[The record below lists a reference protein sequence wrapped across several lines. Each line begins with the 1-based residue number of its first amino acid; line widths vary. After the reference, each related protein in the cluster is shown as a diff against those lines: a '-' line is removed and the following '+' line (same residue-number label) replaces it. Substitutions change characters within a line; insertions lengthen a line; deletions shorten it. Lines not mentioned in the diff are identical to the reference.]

1 MKRNNKKMD
10 ARRRMPVSVL
20 AGLSRTLLGL
30 VFIFSGVVKAI
41 DPLGTV
47 YKIEDYLKA
56 FGGFFTELLPMAEVA
71 AWALILLEL
80 LLGACMV
87 LNIRTQW
94 TSWVSFF
101 FYLAMTPLTLYIA
114 LTNPVSDCGC
124 FGDAVVLTNWQTFS
138 KNVVLIVLAIIL
150 VACRKYTRQLWSN
163 WMEILLTVLTIA
175 AAITFMV
182 WTRLHLP
189 LTDFRP
195 YKIGN
200 HLPTLME
207 YPEDAEPDVY
217 EYSFVYE
224 KDGVE
229 HTFTLENYPKGDSTW
244 TFVRTNS
251 RLIKKGYEPP
261 IHDFEIINAEGEDLT
276 WDILESEESIT
287 LVVMYDLK
295 KADKKQMAKVEA
307 LASNLITSSPDNL
320 ITSSPDSLITS
331 SPDSLITSLPDSLIT
346 SSPDSLIASSPD
358 NLIASSPNFY
368 ILTGSGT
375 DDIINFCLEYP
386 ALSDYICTCDPV
398 TLKTIVRAN
407 PGAIVLQNGIVIDK
421 YNLRNRPQ

>member
-1 MKRNNKKMD
+1 MKRNNP
-10 ARRRMPVSVL
+10 AFRLIASI
-20 AGLSRTLLGL
+20 SRILLGL

-71 AWALILLEL
+71 AWALIILEL
-80 LLGACMV
+80 LLGVCMV

-94 TSWVSFF
+94 TWISLV
-101 FYLAMTPLTLYIA
+101 FYLVMTPLTLYIA

-124 FGDAVVLTNWQTFS
+124 FGDAVVLTNWQTFW
-138 KNVVLIVLAIIL
+138 KNVVLIILAIVL
-150 VACRKYTRQLWSN
+150 VALRKSTRQLWSN
-163 WMEILLTVLTIA
+163 WMEVVF
-175 AAITFMV
+175 AAITITAAVAFMA
-182 WTRLHLP
+182 WTRCHLP
-189 LTDFRP
+189 MKDFRP

-229 HTFTLENYPKGDSTW
+229 QTFTLDNYPKGDSTW
-244 TFVRTNS
+244 TFVRSNS
-251 RLIKKGYEPP
+251 KLIKKGYEPP

-276 WDILESEESIT
+276 WDILESEEPVT

-295 KADKKQMAKVEA
+295 KADKQQMAKVVNLLGDEA
-307 LASNLITSSPDNL
+307 MRQEGDEAGV
-320 ITSSPDSLITS
+320 
-331 SPDSLITSLPDSLIT
+331 
-346 SSPDSLIASSPD
+346 
-358 NLIASSPNFY
+358 Y

-386 ALSDYICTCDPV
+386 ALSDCICTCDPV

-407 PGAIVLQNGIVIDK
+407 PGAIVVQNGTVIDK
-421 YNLRNRPQ
+421 YNLRDRD

>member
-1 MKRNNKKMD
+1 MKRNNP
-10 ARRRMPVSVL
+10 ASCLLPSRLIASI
-20 AGLSRTLLGL
+20 SRTLLGL
-30 VFIFSGVVKAI
+30 VFIFSGAVKAI

-56 FGGFFTELLPMAEVA
+56 FGGFFTELLPLAEVA
-71 AWALILLEL
+71 AWGLIILEL
-80 LLGACMV
+80 LLGVCML

-94 TSWVSFF
+94 TSWFALL
-101 FYLAMTPLTLYIA
+101 FYLVMTPLTLYIA

-124 FGDAVVLTNWQTFS
+124 FGDAIVLTNWQTFW
-138 KNVVLIVLAIIL
+138 KNVVLITLAILL
-150 VACRKYTRQLWSN
+150 VALRKHTRQLWSN
-163 WMEILLTVLTIA
+163 WMEVVLATLTII
-175 AAITFMV
+175 AAIAFMT

-189 LTDFRP
+189 IKDFRP

-207 YPEDAEPDVY
+207 YPEDAEPDQY
-217 EYSFVYE
+217 DISFVYE

-229 HTFTLENYPKGDSTW
+229 QTFTLENYPKGDSTW
-244 TFVRTNS
+244 TFVRQDS

-261 IHDFEIINAEGEDLT
+261 IHDLEILNADYEDLT
-276 WDILESEESIT
+276 WDILESEEPIT
-287 LVVMYDLK
+287 LVVMYDLA
-295 KADKKQMAKVEA
+295 KADKKQIAKVEA
-307 LASNLITSSPDNL
+307 LASNLSPF
-320 ITSSPDSLITS
+320 
-331 SPDSLITSLPDSLIT
+331 
-346 SSPDSLIASSPD
+346 ASSSDTLP
-358 NLIASSPNFY
+358 LEGELEGSFY

-386 ALSDYICTCDPV
+386 TLSDYICTCDPV

-421 YNLRNRPQ
+421 YNLRNRD

>member
-1 MKRNNKKMD
+1 MKRNKKNMD
-10 ARRRMPVSVL
+10 SRFGNRASIL
-20 AGLSRTLLGL
+20 AGISRTLLGL

-71 AWALILLEL
+71 AWALIILEL
-80 LLGACMV
+80 LLGVCMV

-94 TSWVSFF
+94 TAWVSLL
-101 FYLAMTPLTLYIA
+101 FYLVMTPLTLYIA

-124 FGDAVVLTNWQTFS
+124 FGDAVVLTNWQTFW
-138 KNVVLIVLAIIL
+138 KNVVLIILAIIL
-150 VACRKYTRQLWSN
+150 VACRKHTRQLWSN
-163 WMEILLTVLTIA
+163 WMEVVLTVLTVVA
-175 AAITFMV
+175 AVAFMT

-189 LTDFRP
+189 LKDFRP
-195 YKIGN
+195 YKVGN

-207 YPEDAEPDVY
+207 YPDDAEPDVY

-229 HTFTLENYPKGDSTW
+229 QTFTLENYPKGDSTW
-244 TFVRTNS
+244 TFVRSNS
-251 RLIKKGYEPP
+251 KLIKKGYEPP

-276 WDILESEESIT
+276 WDILESEEPVT

-307 LASNLITSSPDNL
+307 LASNLSPF
-320 ITSSPDSLITS
+320 
-331 SPDSLITSLPDSLIT
+331 
-346 SSPDSLIASSPD
+346 ASSPD
-358 NLIASSPNFY
+358 RLIASSPNFY

-375 DDIINFCLEYP
+375 DEIINFCLEYP

-407 PGAIVLQNGIVIDK
+407 PGAIVVQNGTVMDK
-421 YNLRNRPQ
+421 YNLRDRD

>member
-1 MKRNNKKMD
+1 
-10 ARRRMPVSVL
+10 
-20 AGLSRTLLGL
+20 
-30 VFIFSGVVKAI
+30 VVKAI

-56 FGGFFTELLPMAEVA
+56 FGSFFTELLPMAEVA
-71 AWALILLEL
+71 AWALIILEL
-80 LLGACMV
+80 LLGVCMV

-94 TSWVSFF
+94 TSWVSLL
-101 FYLAMTPLTLYIA
+101 FYLVMTPLTLYIA

-124 FGDAVVLTNWQTFS
+124 FGDAVVLTNWQTFW
-138 KNVVLIVLAIIL
+138 KNVVLIILAIIL
-150 VACRKYTRQLWSN
+150 VACRKHTRQLWSN
-163 WMEILLTVLTIA
+163 WMEMVLTVLTIVA
-175 AAITFMV
+175 AVAFMT

-189 LTDFRP
+189 LKDFRP
-195 YKIGN
+195 YKVGN

-229 HTFTLENYPKGDSTW
+229 QTFTLENYPKGDSTW
-244 TFVRTNS
+244 TFVRSNS
-251 RLIKKGYEPP
+251 KLIKKGYEPP

-276 WDILESEESIT
+276 WDILESEEPVT

-295 KADKKQMAKVEA
+295 KADKKQMAKVVN
-307 LASNLITSSPDNL
+307 LASNLSPFA
-320 ITSSPDSLITS
+320 SSPDS
-331 SPDSLITSLPDSLIT
+331 
-346 SSPDSLIASSPD
+346 
-358 NLIASSPNFY
+358 LIASSPNFY

-407 PGAIVLQNGIVIDK
+407 PGAIVVQNGIVIDK
-421 YNLRNRPQ
+421 YNLRDRD

>member
-1 MKRNNKKMD
+1 MKRNNP
-10 ARRRMPVSVL
+10 AFRLSPYRLIASI
-20 AGLSRTLLGL
+20 SRTLLGL

-47 YKIEDYLKA
+47 YKIEDDLTA

-71 AWALILLEL
+71 AWALIILEL
-80 LLGACMV
+80 LLGVCMV

-94 TSWVSFF
+94 TAWVSLL
-101 FYLAMTPLTLYIA
+101 FYLVMTPLTLYIA

-124 FGDAVVLTNWQTFS
+124 FGDAVVLTNWQTFW
-138 KNVVLIVLAIIL
+138 KNVVLIILAIIL
-150 VACRKYTRQLWSN
+150 VACRKHTRQLWSN
-163 WMEILLTVLTIA
+163 WMEVVLTVLTVVA
-175 AAITFMV
+175 AVAFMT

-189 LTDFRP
+189 LKDFRP
-195 YKIGN
+195 YKVGN

-207 YPEDAEPDVY
+207 YPDDAEPDVY

-229 HTFTLENYPKGDSTW
+229 QTFTLENYPKGDSTW
-244 TFVRTNS
+244 TFVRSNS
-251 RLIKKGYEPP
+251 KLIKKGYEPP

-276 WDILESEESIT
+276 WDILESEEPVT

-295 KADKKQMAKVEA
+295 KADKKQMAKVET
-307 LASNLITSSPDNL
+307 LASNLSPF
-320 ITSSPDSLITS
+320 
-331 SPDSLITSLPDSLIT
+331 
-346 SSPDSLIASSPD
+346 ASSPD
-358 NLIASSPNFY
+358 RLIASSPNFY

-386 ALSDYICTCDPV
+386 ALSDCICTCDPV

-407 PGAIVLQNGIVIDK
+407 PGAIVVQNGIVIDK
-421 YNLRNRPQ
+421 YNLRDRD

>member
-1 MKRNNKKMD
+1 MKQNKK
-10 ARRRMPVSVL
+10 PTL
-20 AGLSRTLLGL
+20 ASRLAALIARTLLGV
-30 VFIFSGVVKAI
+30 VFIFSGAVKAI

-56 FGGFFTELLPMAEVA
+56 FGGFFTELLPLAEVA
-71 AWALILLEL
+71 AWALIVLEL
-80 LLGACMV
+80 LLGVCMV

-94 TSWVSFF
+94 TSWISLV
-101 FYLAMTPLTLYIA
+101 FYLVMTPLTLYIA

-124 FGDAVVLTNWQTFS
+124 FGDAVVLTNWQTFW
-138 KNVVLIVLAIIL
+138 KNVVLIILAIVL
-150 VACRKYTRQLWSN
+150 VALRKSTRQLWSN
-163 WMEILLTVLTIA
+163 WMEVVF
-175 AAITFMV
+175 AAITITAAVAFMA
-182 WTRLHLP
+182 WTRCHLP
-189 LTDFRP
+189 VKDFRP

-229 HTFTLENYPKGDSTW
+229 QTFTLDNYPKGDSTW
-244 TFVRTNS
+244 TFVRSNS
-251 RLIKKGYEPP
+251 KLIKKGYEPP

-276 WDILESEESIT
+276 WDILESEEPVT

-295 KADKKQMAKVEA
+295 KADKKQMAKVETLLGDEA
-307 LASNLITSSPDNL
+307 MRREGDEAGV
-320 ITSSPDSLITS
+320 
-331 SPDSLITSLPDSLIT
+331 
-346 SSPDSLIASSPD
+346 
-358 NLIASSPNFY
+358 Y

-375 DDIINFCLEYP
+375 DDIIHFSLEYP
-386 ALSDYICTCDPV
+386 ALSDCICTCDPV

-407 PGAIVLQNGIVIDK
+407 PGAIVVQNGTVIDK
-421 YNLRNRPQ
+421 YNLRNRP

>member
-1 MKRNNKKMD
+1 MKRNKKNMD
-10 ARRRMPVSVL
+10 SRFGNRASIL
-20 AGLSRTLLGL
+20 ASISRTLLGL
-30 VFIFSGVVKAI
+30 VFIFSGAVKAI

-71 AWALILLEL
+71 AWGLIILEL
-80 LLGACMV
+80 LLGVCMV

-94 TSWVSFF
+94 TAWISLI
-101 FYLAMTPLTLYIA
+101 FYLVMTPLTLYIA

-124 FGDAVVLTNWQTFS
+124 FGDAVVLTNWQTFW
-138 KNVVLIVLAIIL
+138 KNVVLIILAIVL
-150 VACRKYTRQLWSN
+150 VACRKHTRQLWSN
-163 WMEILLTVLTIA
+163 WMEVVLTVLTIV
-175 AAITFMV
+175 AAIAFMT

-189 LTDFRP
+189 VKDFRP

-229 HTFTLENYPKGDSTW
+229 QTFTLENYPKGDSTW
-244 TFVRTNS
+244 TFVRSNS
-251 RLIKKGYEPP
+251 KLIKKGYEPP

-276 WDILESEESIT
+276 WDILESEEPIT
-287 LVVMYDLK
+287 LVVMYDLA
-295 KADKKQMAKVEA
+295 KADKKQMKKVEA
-307 LASNLITSSPDNL
+307 ILGDEAMRQEGDE
-320 ITSSPDSLITS
+320 
-331 SPDSLITSLPDSLIT
+331 
-346 SSPDSLIASSPD
+346 AGV
-358 NLIASSPNFY
+358 Y

-375 DDIINFCLEYP
+375 DEIINFSLEYP
-386 ALSDYICTCDPV
+386 ALSDCICTCDPV

-407 PGAIVLQNGIVIDK
+407 PGAIVVQNGTVIDK
-421 YNLRNRPQ
+421 YNLRDRD

>member
-1 MKRNNKKMD
+1 MMRNNR
-10 ARRRMPVSVL
+10 ASRLSPYRLIASI
-20 AGLSRTLLGL
+20 SRTLLGL

-56 FGGFFTELLPMAEVA
+56 FGGFFNELLPMAELA
-71 AWALILLEL
+71 AWALIILEL
-80 LLGACMV
+80 LLGVCMV

-94 TSWVSFF
+94 TSWLALL
-101 FYLAMTPLTLYIA
+101 FYLVMTPLTLYIA

-124 FGDAVVLTNWQTFS
+124 FGDATVLTNWQTFW

-150 VACRKYTRQLWSN
+150 VALRKHVRQLWSN
-163 WMEILLTVLTIA
+163 WMEMLLVALTILA
-175 AAITFMV
+175 TVVFMS
-182 WTRLHLP
+182 WTRNHLP
-189 LTDFRP
+189 VKDFRP

-217 EYSFVYE
+217 EYAFVYE

-229 HTFTLENYPKGDSTW
+229 QTFTLENYPKGDSTW
-244 TFVRTNS
+244 TFVRQDS

-261 IHDFEIINAEGEDLT
+261 IHDLEILNADYEDLT
-276 WDILESEESIT
+276 WDILESEEPVT

-295 KADKKQMAKVEA
+295 KADKSQIAKVEA
-307 LASNLITSSPDNL
+307 LASNLSPF
-320 ITSSPDSLITS
+320 
-331 SPDSLITSLPDSLIT
+331 
-346 SSPDSLIASSPD
+346 ASSPD
-358 NLIASSPNFY
+358 TLPLQGESEGAFY

-386 ALSDYICTCDPV
+386 TLSDYVCTCDPV

-407 PGAIVLQNGIVIDK
+407 PGVIVLQNGIVIDK
-421 YNLRNRPQ
+421 YNLRNRD

>member
-1 MKRNNKKMD
+1 MKRNNP
-10 ARRRMPVSVL
+10 ASCLLPSRLIASI
-20 AGLSRTLLGL
+20 SRTLLGL
-30 VFIFSGVVKAI
+30 VFIFSGAVKAI

-56 FGGFFTELLPMAEVA
+56 FGGFFTELLPLAEVA
-71 AWALILLEL
+71 AWGLIILEL
-80 LLGACMV
+80 LLGVCML

-94 TSWVSFF
+94 TSWLALL
-101 FYLAMTPLTLYIA
+101 FYLVMTPLTLYIA

-124 FGDAVVLTNWQTFS
+124 FGDAIVLTNWQTFW
-138 KNVVLIVLAIIL
+138 KNVVLITLAILL
-150 VACRKYTRQLWSN
+150 VALRKHTRQLWSN
-163 WMEILLTVLTIA
+163 WMEVVLATLTII
-175 AAITFMV
+175 AAIAFMT

-189 LTDFRP
+189 IKDFRP

-207 YPEDAEPDVY
+207 YPEDAEPDQY
-217 EYSFVYE
+217 DISFVYE

-229 HTFTLENYPKGDSTW
+229 QTFTLENYPKGDSTW
-244 TFVRTNS
+244 TFVRQDS

-261 IHDFEIINAEGEDLT
+261 IHDLEILNADYEDLT
-276 WDILESEESIT
+276 WDILESEEPIT
-287 LVVMYDLK
+287 LVVMYDLA
-295 KADKKQMAKVEA
+295 KADKKQIAKVEA
-307 LASNLITSSPDNL
+307 LASNLSPF
-320 ITSSPDSLITS
+320 
-331 SPDSLITSLPDSLIT
+331 
-346 SSPDSLIASSPD
+346 ASSSDTLP
-358 NLIASSPNFY
+358 LEGELEGAFY

-421 YNLRNRPQ
+421 YNLRNRD

>member
-1 MKRNNKKMD
+1 MKRNNP
-10 ARRRMPVSVL
+10 AFRLIASI
-20 AGLSRTLLGL
+20 SRILLGL

-71 AWALILLEL
+71 AWALIILEL
-80 LLGACMV
+80 LLGVCMV

-94 TSWVSFF
+94 TAWVSLL
-101 FYLAMTPLTLYIA
+101 FYLVMTPLTLYIA

-124 FGDAVVLTNWQTFS
+124 FGDAVVLTNWQTFW
-138 KNVVLIVLAIIL
+138 KNVVLIILAIIL
-150 VACRKYTRQLWSN
+150 VACRKHTRQLWSN
-163 WMEILLTVLTIA
+163 WMELVLTVLTIVA
-175 AAITFMV
+175 AVAFMT

-189 LTDFRP
+189 LKDFRP
-195 YKIGN
+195 YKVGN

-207 YPEDAEPDVY
+207 YPDDAEPDVY

-229 HTFTLENYPKGDSTW
+229 QTFTLENYPKGDSTW
-244 TFVRTNS
+244 TFVRSNS
-251 RLIKKGYEPP
+251 KLIKKGYEPP

-276 WDILESEESIT
+276 WDILESEEPVT

-295 KADKKQMAKVEA
+295 KADKKQMAKVVNLLGDEA
-307 LASNLITSSPDNL
+307 MRQEGDEAGV
-320 ITSSPDSLITS
+320 
-331 SPDSLITSLPDSLIT
+331 
-346 SSPDSLIASSPD
+346 
-358 NLIASSPNFY
+358 Y

-386 ALSDYICTCDPV
+386 ALSDCICTCDPV

-407 PGAIVLQNGIVIDK
+407 PGAIVVQNGTVIDK
-421 YNLRNRPQ
+421 YNLRDRE